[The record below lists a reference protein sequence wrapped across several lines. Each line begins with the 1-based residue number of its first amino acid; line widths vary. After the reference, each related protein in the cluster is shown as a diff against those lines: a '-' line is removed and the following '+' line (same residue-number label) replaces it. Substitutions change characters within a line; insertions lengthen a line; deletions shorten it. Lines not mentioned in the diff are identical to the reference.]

1 MLLWLSRC
9 LPGLSIIALIL
20 MLVFAFSDLL
30 KSSLWKSFFPPST
43 KPPSES
49 PWSGLSI
56 PQIFFVVYIVF
67 IHTQMFAFTIRL
79 GLSLFNI
86 TKQTRR
92 AINRRQLEND
102 PDSPFTTESRDPFD
116 QSLSKSL
123 HTTEI
128 EVGTPELINAIILP
142 NYCEDLH
149 TLETTLKVL
158 ASHPRAKSQY
168 DVRFSMLHIFF
179 QGLT

>member
-20 MLVFAFSDLL
+20 MLVFAFSDLV

-43 KPPSES
+43 KPPSEG
-49 PWSGLSI
+49 PWSGLNI
-56 PQIFFVVYIVF
+56 AQTFFVVYIIF

-86 TKQTRR
+86 HKETQR
-92 AINRRQLEND
+92 AINRRLCNSD
-102 PDSPFTTESRDPFD
+102 PDSPFTDGSRDSFN
-116 QSLSKSL
+116 QSALKSFN
-123 HTTEI
+123 TTDI
-128 EVGTPELINAIILP
+128 EVGTRELINAIILP

-158 ASHPRAKSQY
+158 ASHPRAESQY
-168 DVRFSMLHIFF
+168 DVSFEFSLWSFR
-179 QGLT
+179 G

>member
-1 MLLWLSRC
+1 
-9 LPGLSIIALIL
+9 
-20 MLVFAFSDLL
+20 
-30 KSSLWKSFFPPST
+30 
-43 KPPSES
+43 
-49 PWSGLSI
+49 
-56 PQIFFVVYIVF
+56 
-67 IHTQMFAFTIRL
+67 MFAFTIRL

-102 PDSPFTTESRDPFD
+102 PDSPFTTESSDPFD

-168 DVRFSMLHIFF
+168 DVRFSMLHIVF